1 MLITKFIP
9 SFIIKKGVR
18 ILFFIAIVFLPLS
31 ASQGKEAVIEDI
43 LINLNKKISYYSGNK
58 RKTLGNVL
66 NRINHKLIKTG
77 LNKKDELVFI
87 LAGQSNMRG
96 YGITAKLPAT
106 YRRTPANVKFYFN
119 GYPAKM
125 SHFAHFGPEVGFAH
139 LLSRRFPN
147 KTIKLI
153 KFAVG
158 GTSLFAWDPHWQL
171 SKAKMT
177 GNASAGPLFKKL
189 IKTIKRHSRLKSVK
203 YTGILWMQGEEDSR
217 HSSAARTYSQNLSEF
232 VRALRKE
239 LHAPSLT
246 FFIGEV
252 NPPIKAFPY
261 REIVRKAQKN
271 STARIRNSRLVSTQ
285 GLEKQQDNL
294 HYNTAGQLALG
305 IRFAKAFIQTAR

>member
-1 MLITKFIP
+1 MLITKFIR
-9 SFIIKKGVR
+9 SFISNKETS
-18 ILFFIAIVFLPLS
+18 ILFLIAVVFLPLS
-31 ASQGKEAVIEDI
+31 ASQAKEAVIQDI
-43 LINLNKKISYYSGNK
+43 LIDLNKKISYYSGDK
-58 RKTLGNVL
+58 QKTFGDILH
-66 NRINHKLIKTG
+66 RFNHKLIKTG

-96 YGITAKLPAT
+96 YGTTAKLPAT
-106 YRRTPANVKFYFN
+106 YRRTPSNVQFYFN

-139 LLSRRFPN
+139 VLSRRFPN

-232 VRALRKE
+232 IRALRKE
-239 LHAPSLT
+239 LHAPSLA
-246 FFIGEV
+246 FFIAEV
-252 NPPIKAFPY
+252 DPPIKAFPY
-261 REIVRKAQKN
+261 RDIVRKAQRN
-271 STARIRNSRLVSTQ
+271 SSVRIQNSRLISTQ